1 MEGQLD
7 VCPGSLGTL
16 VIIELLIEDTQHN
29 DYYVGKLMV
38 VRKEWTSLVGLH
50 PPCTCMKNWVL
61 TGGMDIH

>member
-29 DYYVGKLMV
+29 DYVGGINGSEKRMDV
-38 VRKEWTSLVGLH
+38 TGRTPSSMY
-50 PPCTCMKNWVL
+50 MKNWVL

>member
-29 DYYVGKLMV
+29 DYYVGEINGSEKRMDV
-38 VRKEWTSLVGLH
+38 TGRTQSSMY
-50 PPCTCMKNWVL
+50 MKN
-61 TGGMDIH
+61 